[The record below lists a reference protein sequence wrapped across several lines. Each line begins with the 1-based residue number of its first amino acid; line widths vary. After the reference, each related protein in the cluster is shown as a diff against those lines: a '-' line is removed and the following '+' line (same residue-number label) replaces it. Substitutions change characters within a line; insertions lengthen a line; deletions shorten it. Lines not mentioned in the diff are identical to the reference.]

1 MATENTRAALS
12 ELDRLIRDPRTRY
25 QFQDDPH
32 TALRNT
38 GADPDDVPVAVWQ
51 ALTEMGP
58 AELDAIAALGTALAE
73 SGLLDGDEPW
83 TIVI

>member
-25 QFQDDPH
+25 QFHDDPD
-32 TALRNT
+32 TTFRNT
-38 GADPDDVPVAVWQ
+38 GADPDDVPAGVWQ

-58 AELDAIAALGTALAE
+58 AELDAVATLGDALAE
-73 SGLLDGDEPW
+73 AGLLDGNELW
-83 TIVI
+83 TIII